1 MGIQR
6 IKRKAGAVLAA
17 TALLTSVSGL
27 AAATT
32 AQAAESATCWGT
44 NWTNNSSLKTTLK
57 GTYNL
62 KVGVGSVCGNVR
74 SVSKG
79 STFYVWCGAINPD
92 SGVLWFLGRV
102 AGDTPATQPSG
113 YMSSDNLNYV
123 SGTWDYC

>member
-1 MGIQR
+1 MGMQR
-6 IKRKAGAVLAA
+6 IKHKVGVVLAA
-17 TALLTSVSGL
+17 TALLTSVTGL
-27 AAATT
+27 ATATT
-32 AQAAESATCWGT
+32 AQAAATATCWGT
-44 NWTNNSSLKTTLK
+44 NQTNNSSLVTTLK

-74 SVSKG
+74 SVSTG

-102 AGDTPATQPSG
+102 KGDSVANIG

-123 SGTWDYC
+123 SGTWNYC

>member
-1 MGIQR
+1 MGMQR
-6 IKRKAGAVLAA
+6 IKHKAGVVLAA
-17 TALLTSVSGL
+17 TALLTGGSGF

-32 AQAAESATCWGT
+32 AQAAAAATCWGT
-44 NWTNNSSLKTTLK
+44 NQTNNSSLVTTLK

-74 SVSKG
+74 SVSSG

-102 AGDTPATQPSG
+102 KGDSVANIG
-113 YMSSDNLNYV
+113 YMSSDNLKYV